1 MGSFQVEGSRNVG
14 MKKCVCIGV
23 GQKVLGILWFIK
35 LANSKTFVKETE
47 KHKTG
52 RANYVQIVTSRGVE
66 QRGTLMTRSW
76 VETGV
81 HAGSSRR
88 AGKAPGLRSREATA
102 HF

>member
-1 MGSFQVEGSRNVG
+1 

-23 GQKVLGILWFIK
+23 GQKVLGILWFIN

-66 QRGTLMTRSW
+66 QRDTLIPGPL
-76 VETGV
+76 VEAGV
-81 HAGSSRR
+81 HAGRSQH
-88 AGKAPGLRSREATA
+88 AGKAPGLRAREATA